1 VTEQRDMSEEPANEA
16 AKAAKLVYVLYLFS
30 PLTGGIT
37 LLIGLVIAY
46 LNRGDSPAWVG
57 DHFTYQIRTFW
68 IGLLYSLVAAV
79 LVSVLIGWLVSL
91 VVLVW
96 FIVRCVKGYQ
106 RIDRDESPADV
117 ETWFF

>member
-1 VTEQRDMSEEPANEA
+1 MSEEPANEA

-79 LVSVLIGWLVSL
+79 LIGWLVSL

-96 FIVRCVKGYQ
+96 FFVRCVKGYQ
-106 RIDRDESPADV
+106 RIDRGESPADV

>member
-79 LVSVLIGWLVSL
+79 LIGWLVSL

-96 FIVRCVKGYQ
+96 FFVRCVKGYQ
-106 RIDRDESPADV
+106 RIDRGESPADV